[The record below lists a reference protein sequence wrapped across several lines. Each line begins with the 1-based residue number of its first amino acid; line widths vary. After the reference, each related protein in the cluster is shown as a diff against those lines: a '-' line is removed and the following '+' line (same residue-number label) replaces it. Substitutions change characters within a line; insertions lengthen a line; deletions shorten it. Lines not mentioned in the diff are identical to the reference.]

1 MQETLEHMPAL
12 DAGALTGVRV
22 IEMGQLIAGPFAG
35 KTLGEFGAD
44 VIKIEA
50 PGMGDPLRNWRMIKD
65 GTSVWWQVQS
75 RNKKSVALDLRKPQG
90 QDLARQLL
98 KEADVLIENF
108 RPGTLEGWGMSPEE
122 LHAINP
128 GLIILRISG
137 YGQTGPYR
145 DLPGFGV
152 VGEAMGGLRHLT
164 GEPGRVPVRVGVS
177 IGDTLAAL
185 HGTIGVLTALYHRK
199 AHGGKGQ
206 VIDVALHEA
215 VFNVMESLV
224 PEYSAFGAVREA
236 AGSALPGIA
245 PSNAYPC
252 ADGWVLVAGNGDS
265 IFKRLMQTIGREDL
279 ANAPDFA
286 SNAGRVA
293 RVQEIDAA
301 IAAWTQARSIN
312 EVLEQLGAARV
323 PAGRVYT
330 AKDICEDPHYR
341 ARDMILQQQTRDGYS
356 VEVPGIVPKL
366 SATPGTVRSSAP
378 RLGDDTD
385 AVLAGMGLGPAQIAA
400 LREQGVIQ

>member
-1 MQETLEHMPAL
+1 ML
-12 DAGALTGVRV
+12 V
-22 IEMGQLIAGPFAG
+22 
-35 KTLGEFGAD
+35 
-44 VIKIEA
+44 
-50 PGMGDPLRNWRMIKD
+50 
-65 GTSVWWQVQS
+65 
-75 RNKKSVALDLRKPQG
+75 
-90 QDLARQLL
+90 
-98 KEADVLIENF
+98 ENF
-108 RPGTLEGWGMSPEE
+108 RPGTLEGWGMSPDE

-185 HGTIGVLTALYHRK
+185 HGTIGVLTALYHRQ

-252 ADGWVLVAGNGDS
+252 ADGWVLVAGHGDS
-265 IFKRLMQTIGREDL
+265 IFKRLMQTIGRDDL
-279 ANAPDFA
+279 AHAPDLA

-301 IAAWTQARSIN
+301 IAAWTQSRDITA
-312 EVLEQLGAARV
+312 VLEQLGAARV

-341 ARDMILQQQTRDGYS
+341 ARDMILQQHTRDGYS

-378 RLGDDTD
+378 KLGDDTD
-385 AVLAGMGLGPAQIAA
+385 AVLAGMGLNARQIAE